1 MGFDFQHP
9 AVPQVDD
16 TLCTVCALCAAVC
29 PTGTLAL
36 EEGRIRIATRMFT
49 GCIGCG
55 QCMAVCAAD
64 AIRVTGRRLDP
75 SDMVALPAPAPARS
89 AWEAL
94 DGIAL
99 ARRSVRRF
107 APRPVEREVLE
118 RILSLASTAPMGIP
132 PTEVGV
138 VVFDSP
144 EKVHALAADAIVAFR
159 RALRLFHP
167 LALGVMR
174 PFMGAAGYRG
184 LKEFV
189 RPLLAEICARWD
201 EGHDVLFYD
210 APAALLFHRG
220 PSSDGADAAI
230 AATYAMLAAQALG
243 LGSCMIG
250 TTAGFDHDR
259 ALKRKYGIPE
269 ENKLGL
275 ALILGYPEVA
285 WAKSLRRQWA
295 SVHWPGD
302 LG

>member
-1 MGFDFQHP
+1 MGFELQP
-9 AVPQVDD
+9 SAVPRIDD
-16 TLCTVCALCAAVC
+16 ALCTACALCTEVC

-36 EEGRIRIATRMFT
+36 EQGRVRIAARSFM

-64 AIRVTGRRLDP
+64 AVRVTGRRLDP
-75 SDMVALPAPAPARS
+75 SDLVSLPAPAPERD

-94 DGIAL
+94 DTIAL

-107 APRPVEREVLE
+107 APRPVERELLE

-144 EKVHALAADAIVAFR
+144 EKVHALAADAVVAFR
-159 RALRLFHP
+159 RALKMFHP

-174 PFMGAAGYRG
+174 PFMSAAGYHG
-184 LKEFV
+184 IKGFV
-189 RPLLAEICARWD
+189 RPLLALICARWD

-220 PSSDGADAAI
+220 PFADGADAAI

-259 ALKRKYGIPE
+259 ALKRKYGIPA

-275 ALILGYPEVA
+275 ALILGHPAVSYSR
-285 WAKSLRRQWA
+285 SLRRQWA
-295 SVHWPGD
+295 GVHWA
-302 LG
+302 

>member
-1 MGFDFQHP
+1 MGLDFQHP
-9 AVPQVDD
+9 AVPRVDD
-16 TLCTVCALCAAVC
+16 ALCTACALCATVC
-29 PTGTLAL
+29 PSGTLAL

-55 QCMAVCAAD
+55 QCMAVCATD

-75 SDMVALPAPAPARS
+75 SDLVALPAPDSERD
-89 AWEAL
+89 AWDAL
-94 DGIAL
+94 DALAL

-107 APRPVEREVLE
+107 APHPVERELLE
-118 RILSLASTAPMGIP
+118 RILSLASTAPTGIP

-144 EKVHALAADAIVAFR
+144 EKVHALAADAVVAFR
-159 RALRLFHP
+159 RALRMFHP
-167 LALGVMR
+167 LALGAMR
-174 PFMGAAGYRG
+174 PFLGAAGYRG

-201 EGHDVLFYD
+201 EGHDALFYD

-220 PSSDGADAAI
+220 PFGDGADAAI

-275 ALILGYPEVA
+275 ALILGHPAVSYSR
-285 WAKSLRRQWA
+285 SLRRQWA
-295 SVHWPGD
+295 RVHWA
-302 LG
+302 